1 MKGGDNMTS
10 SLNSMDGSLTTEEE
24 AKLNEQFIKDNF
36 CPFDEDPFTYE
47 HEGINLFDESI
58 Y

>member
-1 MKGGDNMTS
+1 MTDN
-10 SLNSMDGSLTTEEE
+10 LNNTNGFLTAVEESE
-24 AKLNEQFIKDNF
+24 LNRQFVKDNF

-47 HEGINLFDESI
+47 HERINLFDESM